1 MSCLATK
8 YHSKKV
14 VLADGQEFDSRKE
27 YRRWLDLC
35 LLEKA
40 GVISDL
46 QRQVVY
52 SLIPAQREP
61 DIIGPRGGV
70 KPGRTLEQAVT
81 YTADF
86 VYTKDGKSVVEDTK
100 GYRTEAYIIKRK
112 LMLYIHG
119 IKIQEV

>member
-1 MSCLATK
+1 MRCLATK

-14 VLADGQEFDSRKE
+14 VTLDGQEFDSRKE

-40 GVISDL
+40 GAISDL

-52 SLIPAQREP
+52 ILIPAQREP
-61 DIIGPRGGV
+61 DTVGPRGGV
-70 KPGRTLEQAVT
+70 RPGRTLEQAVT

-86 VYTKDGKSVVEDTK
+86 VYTKDGRTVVEDTK

-112 LMLYIHG
+112 LMLYVHG